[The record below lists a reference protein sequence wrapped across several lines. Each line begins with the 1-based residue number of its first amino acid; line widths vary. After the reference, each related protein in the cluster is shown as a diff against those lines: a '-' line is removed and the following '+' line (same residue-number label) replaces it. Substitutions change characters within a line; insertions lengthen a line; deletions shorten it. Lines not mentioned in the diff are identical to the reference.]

1 MQSSASGRLLSRAT
15 RLPNINSPIAI
26 IMVKA

>member
-1 MQSSASGRLLSRAT
+1 MQSNASGRLLSRAT
-15 RLPNINSPIAI
+15 QLLNINSPIAI